1 MALDLVDNLSGKP
14 PAITRG
20 PVTGRVTRVDGQGV
34 WVVPIGGDLRTPVGP
49 CRGPSDIPLGTV
61 VMVIYTQ
68 ERPWVFGA
76 ELLTPMSA
84 DARDLALLELAE
96 LAAQT
101 YDDAVA
107 QAAADALAAHA
118 GGMTDVHGIPD
129 TSELETQA
137 GALAKITAA
146 IDALV
151 DGAPG
156 TLDTLAEIAAA
167 LAEDDDALAALTA
180 LIGTKET
187 PAGAQAKADTAVA
200 AHEAAL
206 HGDTGRR
213 LVVEAGDVTELP
225 DLEVVVRRVGF
236 TVTVFC
242 REAAAA
248 SYAGTLSLLTLPAG
262 FRPDA
267 PFTSGLVV
275 DQTGASV
282 SGSPLTVADTGVTE
296 LSATPMA
303 RHHGA
308 LTFTTSDTWPAV
320 LPGTEDT

>member
-1 MALDLVDNLSGKP
+1 MALDHYELRGKP
-14 PAITRG
+14 PAIQRT
-20 PVTGRVTRVDGQGV
+20 PVTGRVTKVDSQGV
-34 WVVPIGGDLRTPVGP
+34 WVVPVDGDLRTPIGP

-84 DARDLALLELAE
+84 EARDLALVALLEAT
-96 LAAQT
+96 AQAW
-101 YDDAVA
+101 DEAVTL
-107 QAAADALAAHA
+107 AAADALAAHSA
-118 GGMTDVHGIPD
+118 TTTDVHGIPD
-129 TSELETQA
+129 TAELETQT
-137 GALAKITAA
+137 GALAKINAA
-146 IDALV
+146 IDALI

-180 LIGTKET
+180 LISTKEP
-187 PAGAQAKADTAVA
+187 PAGAQSKADAAVA
-200 AHEAAL
+200 DHEGAL

-213 LVVEAGDVTELP
+213 LVVEAGDITELP

-236 TVTVFC
+236 TVTMFC

-267 PFTSGLVV
+267 PFESGLVV
-275 DQTGASV
+275 DQAGAAV
-282 SGSPLTVADTGVTE
+282 SGSRLTVADTGVTD
-296 LSATPMA
+296 LSATLMA
-303 RHHGA
+303 RHYGA